1 MKHMHVGGYRW
12 SIVAWLRLA
21 SLLIPLLTFP
31 LYLIGQSSTSLHG
44 VVKDPSGAV
53 VPSAKVKLLN
63 PETEFQR
70 ETTTNGS
77 GEYQFLQIPPGHYQ
91 LTVTAEGF
99 RVYEQAGLEV
109 LVNTPATSNVKLAI
123 GNKGESISVNAEA
136 VTINTSDASM
146 GNPFNESQ
154 IKELPLEGRN
164 VVDLLSLQSGVVYTG
179 NRPDLDVNND
189 TRSGAVNGARSD
201 QSNVTLDGVDVNDQ
215 NSGYA
220 FTSVLPVT
228 LDSVQEFRVT
238 TTNYN
243 ADQGVASGA
252 QVSLITKSGTNHWHG
267 SLYEYNRNTATSAND
282 WFIKGAQ
289 AASGQPNTPPQLIR
303 NIFGGSVGGPIIKDR
318 LFFFTNI
325 EFTRIREQNSV
336 VRTVPSALL
345 RQGTIQY
352 LDVNGNI
359 TSLNAAQVTA
369 LDPLGIGPSAVS
381 LAFFNTYPLPNDTS
395 VGDGYNFSGYRWAA
409 PVKINNEAY
418 IARIDY
424 NLTKSGNQQVFW
436 RGAMQNYSNQG
447 TPFLPGEVPE
457 QTTVNFSKGM
467 VFGHTWVIN
476 SSTVNNFRWGL
487 TRQSVGVVGNSNLP
501 WIIFRELN
509 DTNGSPNYFRSHNFQ
524 MPVNNFVDDFSKTKG
539 RHNMQFGTNIAFI
552 RNPRQSQLGS
562 FSDGV
567 TNADWV
573 DTGGLSNSTNS
584 PLNPA
589 NAGLPAVASSF
600 TNSFDFPLVALLG
613 AVTEVDASYNYLKDG
628 SVLPQGAPVN
638 RNFAAEWFDFYA
650 QDQFHW
656 KPNWTLTFGLRYS
669 LTSPPWETNGL
680 QVTPSPNLGNL
691 ANARGQGM
699 FAGVPSNL
707 DPLIQF
713 NLGGPANNRPG
724 FYPWGTKNFAPR
736 LAFAYTPNA
745 SSGWWKKI
753 LGEPGQ
759 TVIRG
764 GFAMVYDHIGLDLLN
779 TFDENGAFG
788 LSTGLTNPA
797 GVLPIEN
804 APRITSVNVIP
815 TTTFDGT
822 QQLFLPAPPGTFPQT
837 PPYTQSTGGFAIAW
851 GMDPNIKNPYAYT
864 FNIGFA
870 RDLGHNFS
878 LEAAYVGRLS
888 RHLLTQSELMMPLN
902 LKDTKSGIDYFTAA
916 QALVKLYNAGVPT
929 SQVTSKT
936 LGPTAA
942 YWQNMVQALQQGGA
956 YSLYCSGG
964 STIDVSQAMYDLYSC
979 FKGND
984 TTSLSVLDTSGLS
997 DANLSGVSY
1006 GPSSGLYSYFNRQ
1019 YSSLYA
1025 WRSIGNASYNA
1036 LQVTFKKNFGQG
1048 LQFAFNYTYS
1058 KSIDISSDASRIGP
1072 YRGLGGQVINAWD
1085 PNALRAV
1092 SDYDAPN
1099 QINAN
1104 WVYDL
1109 PFGHGQKFG
1118 SNTSRTVNAFLGGWQ
1133 LTGLARWTSGFPMS
1147 VDNGYAFPTNW
1158 ELEGNAVQTAPVQT
1172 GFSRQPDGSPNM
1184 FVNPQAALAAF
1195 RNGMPGESGTRNT
1208 FRGDGFAGLDMG
1220 LNKIWKMW
1228 YAESNTIQFRWEVFN
1243 VPNLHRFDVQS
1254 HRPEIDQAASFGNY
1268 TNLLTNPRVMQ
1279 FALRYQF

>member
-1 MKHMHVGGYRW
+1 MNAHRCSRFLSVVWASAIMALLFLFSGV
-12 SIVAWLRLA
+12 VLA
-21 SLLIPLLTFP
+21 
-31 LYLIGQSSTSLHG
+31 QSASSLHG

-53 VPSAKVKLLN
+53 VPSASVKLLN
-63 PETEFQR
+63 PETKFQRQTVTNGLGEYEFQ
-70 ETTTNGS
+70 
-77 GEYQFLQIPPGHYQ
+77 QIPPGRYD
-91 LTVTAEGF
+91 LTVSAEGF
-99 RVYEQAGLEV
+99 RVHEQTGLEA
-109 LVNTPATSNVKLAI
+109 LINTPATANVRLEV
-123 GNKGESISVNAEA
+123 GNKGETVSVNAEA
-136 VTINTSDASM
+136 LAINTTDASM
-146 GNPFNESQ
+146 GNPFNEMQ

-179 NRPDLDVNND
+179 NRPDQNVDND
-189 TRSGAVNGARSD
+189 SRSGAVNGARSD

-252 QVSLITKSGTNHWHG
+252 QVSLVTKSGTNHWHG

-289 AASGQPNTPPQLIR
+289 AASGVPNKAPQLIR
-303 NIFGGSVGGPIIKDR
+303 NIFGGSVGGPIVKDR
-318 LFFFTNI
+318 LYFFTNV
-325 EFTRIREQNSV
+325 EFTRMREQNSV

-359 TSLNAAQVTA
+359 TALNATQVTA
-369 LDPLGIGPSAVS
+369 LDPLHLGPNSAS

-409 PVKINNEAY
+409 PVKIDNNAY

-424 NLTKSGNQQVFW
+424 NLTKNGSQLLFW

-447 TPFLPGEVPE
+447 TPFLPGDVPE
-457 QTTVNFSKGM
+457 ETTVNFSKGM
-467 VFGHTWVIN
+467 VVGWTWVIN
-476 SSTVNNFRWGL
+476 PSTVNNFRWGY
-487 TRQSVGVVGNSNLP
+487 TRQSVGVVGNSNQP
-501 WIIFRELN
+501 WIVFRELN
-509 DTNGSPNYFRSHNFQ
+509 DSNGSPNYFYSHNFQ
-524 MPVNNFVDDFSKTKG
+524 MPVNNFVDDFSKSRG
-539 RHNMQFGTNIAFI
+539 RHNLQFGANIAFI

-573 DTGGLSNSTNS
+573 DTGGLSNSPTS

-589 NAGLPAVASSF
+589 NGGFPAVDDSF
-600 TNSFDFPLVALLG
+600 TNSFDFPMIALLG
-613 AVTEVDASYNYLKDG
+613 AVTEVDAFYNYTKSG
-628 SVLPQGAPVN
+628 SVLPQGAPVT

-650 QDQFHW
+650 QDQFRW
-656 KPNWTLTFGLRYS
+656 KPNLTITYGLRYS

-680 QVTPSPNLGNL
+680 QVSPTPNLGTL
-691 ANARGQGM
+691 ANTRGQLM
-699 FAGVPSNL
+699 FSGVPSNVT
-707 DPLIQF
+707 PLIQF
-713 NLGGPANNRPG
+713 NLGGPANNGPG
-724 FYPWGTKNFAPR
+724 FYPWGKKNFAPR
-736 LAFAYTPNA
+736 LAVAYTPSA
-745 SSGWWKKI
+745 QSGWWKKVF
-753 LGEPGQ
+753 GEPGQ
-759 TVIRG
+759 TVIRA
-764 GFAMVYDHIGLDLLN
+764 GFGMVYDHIGISLLN
-779 TFDENGAFG
+779 TFDQNGAFG

-797 GVLPIEN
+797 GVLPVES

-815 TTTFDGT
+815 TTTYDGS
-822 QQLFLPAPPGTFPQT
+822 QQLFLPAPPGAFPQT
-837 PPYTQSTGGFAIAW
+837 PPYTQDTGGFAIAW
-851 GMDPNIKNPYAYT
+851 GMDPNIKNPYSYT
-864 FNIGFA
+864 FNVGFA

-878 LEAAYVGRLS
+878 IEAAYVGRIS
-888 RHLLTQSELMMPLN
+888 QHLLTQSELMMPLN
-902 LKDTKSGIDYFTAA
+902 LKDPQSGIDYFTAA
-916 QALVKLYNAGVPT
+916 QALVKLYNAGVP
-929 SQVTSKT
+929 SSAVNNKT

-942 YWQNMVQALQQGGA
+942 YWQNMVQALPSGGA

-964 STIDVSQAMYDLYSC
+964 TAADVSQAMYDLYSC

-984 TTSLSVLDTSGLS
+984 TTSLSVLDTAGIP
-997 DANLSGVSY
+997 DANNSSVSY
-1006 GPSSGLYSYFNRQ
+1006 FPRGGAYSYFNNQ

-1025 WRSIGNASYNA
+1025 WRSTGNASYNA
-1036 LQVTFKKNFGQG
+1036 LEVTFKKSYGAG

-1072 YRGLGGQVINAWD
+1072 WRGLGGQVINAWD

-1092 SDYDAPN
+1092 SDYDVPN

-1109 PFGHGQKFG
+1109 PYGHGQKFG
-1118 SNTSRTVNAFLGGWQ
+1118 SSSNKFVNAILGGWQ
-1133 LTGLARWTSGFPMS
+1133 FTGLARWTSGFPMS

-1158 ELEGNAVQTAPVQT
+1158 ELEGNAVQTAPVKT
-1172 GFSRQPDGSPNM
+1172 GFSRQSDGSPNM
-1184 FVNPQAALAAF
+1184 FVDPAAALAAF
-1195 RNGMPGESGTRNT
+1195 RNGMPGESGTRNS

-1254 HRPEIDQAASFGNY
+1254 HRPEIDQSASFGNY

>member
-1 MKHMHVGGYRW
+1 MKVHRCNRILEISW
-12 SIVAWLRLA
+12 AVAILA
-21 SLLIPLLTFP
+21 VVFALPSGLLA
-31 LYLIGQSSTSLHG
+31 QSSSSLHG

-53 VPSAKVKLLN
+53 VTSAEVKLQN
-63 PETEFQR
+63 PETKIQR
-70 ETTTNGS
+70 QTTTDANGDF
-77 GEYQFLQIPPGHYQ
+77 QFLQVPPGKYQ
-91 LTVTAEGF
+91 ITVSALGF
-99 RVYEQAGLEV
+99 KTHVSNEV
-109 LVNTPATSNVKLAI
+109 QLLINTPTTANVTLEI
-123 GNKGESISVNAEA
+123 GNKTEA
-136 VTINTSDASM
+136 VEVSGEAATINTVDASM
-146 GNPFNESQ
+146 GNPFNNAQ
-154 IKELPLEGRN
+154 IQALPLEGRN
-164 VVDLLSLQSGVVYTG
+164 VVDLLSLQTGAVYTG
-179 NRPDLDVNND
+179 NRPDQDVNND

-252 QVSLITKSGTNHWHG
+252 QVSLVTKSGTNHWHG

-289 AASGQPNTPPQLIR
+289 AASGVPNQAPQLIR

-318 LFFFTNI
+318 LFFFTNL
-325 EFTRIREQNSV
+325 EFTRMRQQDSV
-336 VRTVPSALL
+336 VRVVPSALL

-352 LDVNGNI
+352 IDVNGNVQQ
-359 TSLNAAQVTA
+359 LNAAQVTG
-369 LDPLGIGPSAVS
+369 LDPLGLGPNAAS
-381 LAFFNTYPLPNDTS
+381 LAFFNSYPLPNDTS

-409 PVKINNEAY
+409 PVKINNNAY
-418 IARIDY
+418 IARIDW
-424 NLTKSGNQQVFW
+424 NMTKKGNMTLFW

-447 TPFLPGEVPE
+447 TPFLPGQVPE

-467 VFGHTWVIN
+467 VTGWTWVIN
-476 SSTVNNFRWGL
+476 NSNVNNFKWGY
-487 TRQSVGVVGNSNLP
+487 TRQSVGVVGNSNQP

-509 DTNGSPNYFRSHNFQ
+509 DGNGSPNYFRSHNFQ
-524 MPVNNFVDDFSKTKG
+524 MPVNNIIDDFSSTHG
-539 RHNMQFGTNIAFI
+539 RHSLGFGINFAWV
-552 RNPRQSQLGS
+552 RNPRQSQEGS

-573 DTGGLSNSTNS
+573 DTGGLSSSQNS

-589 NAGLPAVASSF
+589 NAGYPAVASSF
-600 TNSFDFPLVALLG
+600 TNSFDFPLAALLG
-613 AVTEVDASYNYLKDG
+613 MVTEVDASYNYTKTG
-628 SVLPQGAPVN
+628 AVLPQGAPVQ
-638 RNFAAEWFDFYA
+638 RRFAADWYDFYA

-656 KPNWTLTFGLRYS
+656 KPNLTLTFGLRYS

-680 QVTPSPNLGNL
+680 QVSPTPNLGNL

-699 FAGVPSNL
+699 FNGVPSNQ

-713 NLGGPANNRPG
+713 NLGGPVNNGPG
-724 FYPWGTKNFAPR
+724 FYNWGKNNWAPR
-736 LAFAYTPNA
+736 AAFAWTPSA
-745 SSGWWKKI
+745 SGGWLKKL
-753 LGEPGQ
+753 LGESGQ

-764 GFAMVYDHIGLDLLN
+764 GFGMVYDHIGIELMN
-779 TFDENGAFG
+779 TFDSNGAFG

-797 GVLPIEN
+797 GVLPVEN

-864 FNIGFA
+864 INFGFA

-888 RHLLTQSELMMPLN
+888 HRLLTQSELMMPLN
-902 LKDTKSGIDYFTAA
+902 LYDTKSGINYFTAA
-916 QALVKLYNAGVPT
+916 QALVKLYNQGVPT
-929 SQVTSKT
+929 SSVTNAS

-964 STIDVSQAMYDLYSC
+964 STTDVSQAVYDLYSC

-984 TTSLSVLDTSGLS
+984 TTSLSVLDTSGIP
-997 DANLSGVSY
+997 DANLSGVNY
-1006 GPSSGLYSYFNRQ
+1006 GPNSGLYSYFNRQ

-1025 WRSIGNASYNA
+1025 WRSIGNANYNA
-1036 LQVTFKKNFGQG
+1036 LEVTFKKNFSQG
-1048 LQFAFNYTYS
+1048 LQFTFNYTYS
-1058 KSIDISSDASRIGP
+1058 KSIDLSSDAARIGP
-1072 YRGLGGQVINAWD
+1072 HAGLGGQVINAWS
-1085 PNALRAV
+1085 PNALRAI
-1092 SDYDAPN
+1092 SDYDLPQ
-1099 QINAN
+1099 QINFT
-1104 WVYDL
+1104 WVYSL
-1109 PFGHGQKFG
+1109 PFGHGEKFG
-1118 SNTSRTVNAFLGGWQ
+1118 TNSKGWVNAIAGGWQ
-1133 LTGLARWTSGFPMS
+1133 LTGLGRWTSGFPMS

-1195 RNGMPGESGTRNT
+1195 RGGMPGESGSRNT

-1220 LNKIWKMW
+1220 LNKTWKMW
-1228 YAESNTIQFRWEVFN
+1228 YAESQAIQFRWEVFN

-1254 HRPEIDQAASFGNY
+1254 HRPEIDQSASFGNY

-1279 FALRYQF
+1279 FALRYTF